1 MAFGEE
7 NDPAAWS
14 VDVSSFAS
22 SLAKQAK
29 ATASSLVDEAVA
41 FANEAVTVK
50 TREDL
55 ALRPD
60 QHHIALARQHRD
72 LGARST
78 QLEGL
83 VLEKRRELE
92 ESLVRIE
99 ELQARAEPLPL
110 PSGYA
115 DSCCALVHWCVGA
128 LVRIVPRCCWRPH
141 PPPGHAHP
149 GHRPGGHRPSP
160 VHPGAPR
167 RAASAARARGG
178 GPPARGCRAASPSA
192 PPGCWWWRGAR
203 RRAWTRAVCHS
214 ASAVLVCMGDPYENN
229 RQ

>member
-7 NDPAAWS
+7 NNPPAWS

-115 DSCCALVHWCVGA
+115 DSCCALVHWCTGA
-128 LVRIVPRCCWRPH
+128 YSAALLLAATPTPWTRPSR
-141 PPPGHAHP
+141 PPP
-149 GHRPGGHRPSP
+149 RRPSP
-160 VHPGAPR
+160 IASTSWRTPSCGQRCPSPRWRTAGARLPR
-167 RAASAARARGG
+167 RCT
-178 GPPARGCRAASPSA
+178 CR
-192 PPGCWWWRGAR
+192 
-203 RRAWTRAVCHS
+203 
-214 ASAVLVCMGDPYENN
+214 
-229 RQ
+229 